1 MADGKTKLISEI
13 EIGDEVLAY
22 DPESGERGPRRVTH
36 LWVHQDTLVGLEI
49 GGAIVTTTENHPFW
63 NETDGRWER
72 ADALDSGDFVLT
84 ANGGRLRVGR
94 MSRVALFASAYN
106 LTIDDIHTY
115 FVSVDSQSVL
125 VHNTCGDFLSRPS
138 QIADRLGVSTR
149 EVKDA
154 IHAVKTNLP
163 RGGPIRNPDVVV
175 DAVTGEVFP
184 QLPGGGVG
192 DSIGNIFDYLPG
204 AG

>member
-1 MADGKTKLISEI
+1 
-13 EIGDEVLAY
+13 
-22 DPESGERGPRRVTH
+22 
-36 LWVHQDTLVGLEI
+36 
-49 GGAIVTTTENHPFW
+49 
-63 NETDGRWER
+63 
-72 ADALDSGDFVLT
+72 VLT
-84 ANGGRLRVGR
+84 ANGGRLQVGR
-94 MSRVALFASAYN
+94 LGSAGHFAMAYN
-106 LTIDDIHTY
+106 LTVDEIHTY

-163 RGGPIRNPDVVV
+163 RSGPIRNPDVVV